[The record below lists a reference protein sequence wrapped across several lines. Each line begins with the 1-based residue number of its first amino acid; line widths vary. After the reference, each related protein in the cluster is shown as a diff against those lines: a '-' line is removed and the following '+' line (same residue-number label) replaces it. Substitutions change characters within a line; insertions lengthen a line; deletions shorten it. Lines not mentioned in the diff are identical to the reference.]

1 MKQTAKPWITPA
13 IQTSINIK
21 NKYYKK
27 FISTKHDF
35 YFAKFKL
42 YRNCLQFLIELSK
55 KSYCDDY
62 FNKYSSDTK
71 KMWSGIKQIITTKS
85 KSLNHPLK
93 ISAQNKHEV
102 TDPQQIANS
111 FNEYFANIEQNLVT
125 VILPTNNSPTD
136 YLKNSP
142 AHSFFLFPCTHNEI
156 QLEIDKLT
164 TGKTTGPYSFPAAII
179 KILKL
184 VIAKPLET
192 IFNFSFQSGVVP
204 SKFKVAR
211 VIPVFKSGSKLLR
224 SYYRPISL
232 LPIFNILLEKL
243 VYRRLTSFLEHTK
256 VLSDCQFGFR
266 PKHSTIYTILL
277 IIDKIQKAIE
287 SRSYSLGIFLNLKKA
302 FDTVDHKILLKK
314 TGIRGVPNAWFAS
327 YLSNRKQFV
336 SIGDTNSDF

>member
-1 MKQTAKPWITPA
+1 
-13 IQTSINIK
+13 
-21 NKYYKK
+21 
-27 FISTKHDF
+27 
-35 YFAKFKL
+35 
-42 YRNCLQFLIELSK
+42 
-55 KSYCDDY
+55 
-62 FNKYSSDTK
+62 
-71 KMWSGIKQIITTKS
+71 MWSGIKQIITTKS

-93 ISAQNKHEV
+93 ISAQKKHEI

-111 FNEYFANIEQNLVT
+111 FNEYFANIGQNLVT
-125 VILPTNNSPTD
+125 TVLPTNNSPTD

-142 AHSFFLFPCTHNEI
+142 AHSFFQFPCTHNEI

-179 KILKL
+179 KILKF

-192 IFNFSFQSGVVP
+192 IFNFSFQSGVEP

-224 SYYRPISL
+224 SNYRSISL

-243 VYRRLTSFLEHTK
+243 IYRRLTSFLEHTK

-266 PKHSTIYTILL
+266 PKHSTIHTILL
-277 IIDKIQKAIE
+277 IIDKIQKAIK
-287 SRSYSLGIFLNLKKA
+287 SRSYSLGIFLDLKKA

-336 SIGDTNSDF
+336 SIADSNSDF